1 MEYMEFIGAGFT
13 LQTPTEW
20 LITSSP
26 DHQVIFLGGNNPQG
40 VRPNVMVAIRAVD
53 DSVTLSKLA
62 SETRQAQ
69 QTELPQYQVL
79 DEVDNSERGVYERTY
94 RWARPSD
101 NTAIVQTQRF
111 YVLGNLYFSFT
122 STRLEQES
130 QYDPVFKHMLNSF
143 RLVLTPTI

>member
-26 DHQVIFLGGNNPQG
+26 EHQVIFLGGNNPQG

-69 QTELPQYQVL
+69 QTELPHYQVL

-111 YVLGNLYFSFT
+111 YVLGNLYFAFT
-122 STRLEQES
+122 STRLEQER
-130 QYDPVFKHMLNSF
+130 QHDPIFKHMLNSF
-143 RLVLTPTI
+143 RLVLTPTT